1 MSIDKKK
8 WIEIFV
14 YFVILTAGLCFV
26 LWISRMTFQNTAID
40 LSEQSVQIQTAEVVE
55 QIETAVHY
63 GKEITNFYGI
73 SEILNGVTQ
82 IDGEAIGVLLTDA
95 DGKAVSAQFPD
106 TDESGDTGREMLSS
120 VYASDVLEPD
130 SKQSISDGD
139 KISLGDYNGQIF
151 PIEQKDGTVDGYL
164 FVIYEKGQLIEKLPV
179 LPFVGVMCIILL
191 VVAALLAVSMGRLH
205 HKALPVIFVMA
216 GMFVFMSFL
225 YLNFRNEYK
234 LLIEK
239 SASTTQAYLQ
249 KEVDALLEKGLPLRE
264 IHGLD
269 NYFKS
274 IADRND
280 AVESIAVDEVGNVS
294 VVVNYVLSYPY
305 IRECLKMLMLTFG
318 AVFVVCLMVA
328 YELTFLAPVILS
340 REKRKAVQTSAA
352 GMEQGEMAGMI
363 RVLAFLAYTAI
374 YTSMPYAAVI
384 MRSENMSLL
393 GMSVAFSSSLPLTVE
408 LLSVLVVSLLIQ
420 RTHARERLFRLFL
433 LSVSVLAAG
442 NLACM
447 RASSPYQILCLRAFC
462 GIGFAFLKFFLNS
475 LIAAGSEKE
484 EELKTHFAYMN
495 AGLLGGITVGSSLG
509 SILAG
514 TFGYYGNYLFT
525 AVLAGLVFL
534 MGMAF
539 IPWKSLEEKRSRQT
553 GGEKLPSLLLLFR
566 AKSLRKAI
574 ILTDLP
580 LNIGL
585 MYVVAFLP
593 VYMGAIGQPA
603 VATSYAYL
611 VNGVAGVYVGVWML
625 RLLKKLANRQGV
637 AAALFLAAVGILV
650 LLLGKNAFV
659 VIVSAAIMGL
669 FDGYG
674 TPTLTSFFTGL
685 SEKEQG
691 DNAGLLTLYGSIG
704 SAVQIICPIL
714 YGFLASDNGSML
726 PVILLGAAYVV
737 VGLRFMFPD
746 KELE

>member
-1 MSIDKKK
+1 MDSGKKR
-8 WIEIFV
+8 WIEFWV
-14 YFVILTAGLCFV
+14 YVVILAAGLCFV
-26 LWISRMTFQNTAID
+26 LWISRMTFQNTAIE

-55 QIETAVHY
+55 QIETAVRY

-73 SEILNGVTQ
+73 SEILTGVTQ
-82 IDGEAIGVLLTDA
+82 IDREAIGVLLTDA
-95 DGKAVSAQFPD
+95 EGEAIAAQFPD
-106 TDESGDTGREMLSS
+106 TDASGDTGRRMLSA
-120 VYASDVLEPD
+120 VYASDALEPGAKD
-130 SKQSISDGD
+130 GISDGD
-139 KISLGDYNGQIF
+139 KISLGDYDGQIF
-151 PIEQKDGTVDGYL
+151 PVEQKDGTADGYL
-164 FVIYEKGQLIEKLPV
+164 FVIYEKGRLIEKLPV
-179 LPFVGVMCIILL
+179 LPFVGAMCIILL
-191 VVAALLAVSMGRLH
+191 AAVALLGVSMRRFC
-205 HKALPVIFVMA
+205 HKALPVIFVMC
-216 GMFVFMSFL
+216 GMFAFMSFL

-239 SASTTQAYLQ
+239 SASTTQAFLQ
-249 KEVDALLEKGLPLRE
+249 NEVDDLLEKGLPLHE
-264 IHGLD
+264 IHSLD
-269 NYFKS
+269 HYFGS

-305 IRECLKMLMLTFG
+305 IRECLRMLMLTFG

-328 YELTFLAPVILS
+328 YELTFLAPVILA
-340 REKRKAVQTSAA
+340 REKRKAAQTSEIA
-352 GMEQGEMAGMI
+352 MEQGGIAGMI
-363 RVLAFLAYTAI
+363 RILAFLAYTAI

-384 MRSENMSLL
+384 MRSENMSVF
-393 GMSVAFSSSLPLTVE
+393 GFSAAFSSSLPLTVE

-433 LSVSVLAAG
+433 VSVSVLAAG

-447 RASSPYQILCLRAFC
+447 RASSPYQIICLRAFC

-484 EELKTHFAYMN
+484 EELKNHFAYMN

-525 AVLAGLVFL
+525 AVLAGFVFL
-534 MGMAF
+534 MGMALV
-539 IPWKSLEEKRSRQT
+539 PWKSLEEKRSRQA
-553 GGEKLPSLLLLFR
+553 GGGKLPSLSLLFR
-566 AKSLRKAI
+566 SKPLRKAI

-580 LNIGL
+580 LNVGL

-625 RLLKKLANRQGV
+625 RLLKKLTNRQGV
-637 AAALFLAAVGILV
+637 AAALFLAAAGILV

-714 YGFLASDNGSML
+714 YGFLAADNGSMR
-726 PVILLGAAYVV
+726 PVALLGAAYVV
-737 VGLRFMFPD
+737 FGLRFMAADRHLP
-746 KELE
+746 